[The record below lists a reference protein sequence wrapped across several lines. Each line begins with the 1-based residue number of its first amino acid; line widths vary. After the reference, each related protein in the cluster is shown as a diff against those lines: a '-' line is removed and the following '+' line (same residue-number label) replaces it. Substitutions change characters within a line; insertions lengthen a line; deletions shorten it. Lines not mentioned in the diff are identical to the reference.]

1 MSSVGNFLGG
11 LFTGNNSTEEGDVN
25 NAGNVAGFGIGT
37 GEGAVSTGLGFEEG
51 LLSGNQSEEGKLLA
65 PEIQNIQQQGQQ
77 QIQTAGE
84 FGNRSGGTNAAA
96 QNNID
101 TQRANVN
108 DLIAKLTGSA
118 ASGVTS
124 AGESLLSTGL
134 TASQQQAQE
143 AQQEMENQQNSLL
156 SNTIGG
162 AVGNLETLL
171 FGRVAD

>member
-1 MSSVGNFLGG
+1 MSSAGSFLGG
-11 LFTGNNSTEEGDVN
+11 LFTGNNSTEQGDVN
-25 NAGNVAGFGIGT
+25 NAGNVAGFGIGA

-84 FGNRSGGTNAAA
+84 FGTRSGGQNASA
-96 QNNID
+96 QQNID

-108 DLIAKLTGSA
+108 NLISQLTGQA

-124 AGESLLSTGL
+124 AGENLLNTGL
-134 TASQQQAQE
+134 SANQQQANE
-143 AQQEMENQQNSLL
+143 EQQIMENQQNSIFGGLATRGVNDL
-156 SNTIGG
+156 IG
-162 AVGNLETLL
+162 AIPANV
-171 FGRVAD
+171 

>member
-1 MSSVGNFLGG
+1 MSSVGSYLGG
-11 LFTGNNSTEEGDVN
+11 LFTGNNSTEQGDVN

-84 FGNRSGGTNAAA
+84 FGTRSGGQNASA
-96 QNNID
+96 QQNID

-108 DLIAKLTGSA
+108 NLISQLTGQA
-118 ASGVTS
+118 ATNVTS
-124 AGESLLSTGL
+124 TGENLLNTGL
-134 TASQQQAQE
+134 SANQQQAQE
-143 AQQEMENQQNSLL
+143 AQQEMENQQNSIFGGLATRGVNDL
-156 SNTIGG
+156 IG
-162 AVGNLETLL
+162 AIPANV
-171 FGRVAD
+171 